1 MNVNR
6 LSESGARP
14 PLTLSGEAL
23 AHACRK
29 KAFRTAEALR
39 TSLES
44 HGYQVKPF
52 TITGSLAPGGQIF
65 RLQTRLDALDYDI
78 TPKELQQRTTDEKVQ
93 AFSGLCLNAVRRAS
107 PGFRV
112 AVEVAAEGNVTAYQI
127 TFDLS
132 K

>member
-6 LSESGARP
+6 IIERSSSP
-14 PLTLSGEAL
+14 PLTLSGKAL

-29 KAFRTAEALR
+29 KAVRTAEALR
-39 TSLES
+39 VSLES

-52 TITGSLAPGGQIF
+52 TVAGGLTPDGQVF
-65 RLQTRLDALDYDI
+65 RLQARLEALDYDI
-78 TPKELQQRTTDEKVQ
+78 TPKELQQRTTDEKGQ

-112 AVEVAAEGNVTAYQI
+112 AVEVAAEGNVAAYQV